1 MSYLKFIVKKANPY
15 YFTNGN
21 SLYDPYYF
29 TNGNNL
35 YAPYYFNRR
44 QKKFD
49 PELPTQ
55 GAFNI
60 DRSLSAKLSALAKG
74 TTRQQIGADTGAGI
88 GGLVGGLVGAKLAAP
103 HISTAIDNLPPELVE
118 GVTASAVKTFKNSI
132 PGATTQRKIL
142 NFPFYRLNY
151 MTNAIKGLPTN
162 VKNPFLKGLGI
173 LAGAGLT
180 GATIGGVIGHNAAAP
195 DD

>member
-15 YFTNGN
+15 YFINGN

-29 TNGNNL
+29 
-35 YAPYYFNRR
+35 NRIQ
-44 QKKFD
+44 QKYD
-49 PELPTQ
+49 SELATQ

-74 TTRQQIGADTGAGI
+74 TTRQQIGADTGAGV
-88 GGLVGGLVGAKLAAP
+88 GGLVGGLVGARFAAP
-103 HISTAIDNLPPELVE
+103 HISTAIDNLPDELVE
-118 GVTASAVKTFKNSI
+118 GAANSVVKTFKNSI

-142 NFPFYRLNY
+142 NLPFYRLTY
-151 MTNAIKGLPTN
+151 MTNVIKGLPPN

-195 DD
+195 DN